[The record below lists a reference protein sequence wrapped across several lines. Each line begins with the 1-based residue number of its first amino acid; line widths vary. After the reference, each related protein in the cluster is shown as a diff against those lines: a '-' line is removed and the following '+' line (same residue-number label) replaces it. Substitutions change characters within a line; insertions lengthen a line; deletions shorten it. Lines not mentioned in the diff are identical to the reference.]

1 MTVVNSQPHRQGYRD
16 VVEVLATIFSALETS
31 CQGLAA
37 WLLLVAVRRMP
48 DQLNTVEAET
58 SRDRQWSSPL
68 IRRTPPPWS

>member
-1 MTVVNSQPHRQGYRD
+1 MVNSQPHRQGYRD

-48 DQLNTVEAET
+48 DQLNTVEA
-58 SRDRQWSSPL
+58 
-68 IRRTPPPWS
+68 